1 MIADRLAE
9 LGYPV
14 FPVVPKGKR
23 PLTRNGCKDC
33 TTDFNL
39 IADWANQYPDCNWG
53 ITCVGLFVLDIDGD
67 AGRESFVRLE
77 AELGRLPDA
86 PCVTTGRGFHLY
98 FRKPDGDLKAKVD
111 KALSIDIRT
120 GYTYVIAPGSVHP
133 SGAVYAEKIPL
144 CPVEELPE
152 LPKVWL
158 DRLQQKTVPPAPAKP
173 AQPSPP
179 GPSSDGDYADA
190 AAYIDS
196 LDPSVQGRGGSNMMM
211 RACNLLFW
219 EWDFDRNDPQALA
232 ILDRYNARAVPP
244 WKQRE
249 LEHKIDSVFSNPP
262 SAPRGGR
269 RRSALRDAAK
279 DFSLDFTVSGASA
292 PAGPEPDAENDSGLL
307 LESWDSVICKPLEW
321 IWENRITLG
330 ELTLICGAGG
340 IGKSALVQ
348 DWMARVTTGRDWPDG
363 CHCQQGRVLFFTSE
377 ESVKRKVIPHFKEW
391 GGDVRYVESIV
402 GTKITK
408 NRVGYFTLADCYE
421 LEKYAKRHFGT
432 PHPLRMLV
440 LDPITG
446 AMGDTDANSMTKVRA
461 VIQPLTDLAEK
472 YQFAVIAL
480 CHPNKNA
487 GNPKNGRVPVVDLIA
502 GSQAFGNTSRAAWWC
517 WKSPAKTI
525 KCFNCKTNAEV
536 PLKGFYFHF
545 TESRTRRITNSDHS
559 AYDFCFGNLVYTDLD
574 VDNTADDEYYADM
587 EDARDEHADDRKQ
600 RRGKRDGQTKKS
612 AVRNW
617 LESYLLDGP
626 MPVDWAKKSPDGIRT
641 AGEALGYSY
650 PAITEAKRD
659 LGLVECEDAGGRKCW
674 ALPQGGSAA
683 GALLPPD
690 CPTVAV
696 PRQPDEQDQLE
707 TPD

>member
-14 FPVVPKGKR
+14 FPVVQKGKR

-53 ITCVGLFVLDIDGD
+53 ITCVDLFVLDIDGD
-67 AGRESFVRLE
+67 QGRASFARLE
-77 AELGRLPDA
+77 EELGSLPDA

-98 FRKPDGDLKAKVD
+98 FKRPEGEWKASVD

-152 LPKVWL
+152 FPAVWL
-158 DRLQQKTVPPAPAKP
+158 DRLQKKTSPPPKPAAPPAIRVSGA
-173 AQPSPP
+173 PSLTQEDY
-179 GPSSDGDYADA
+179 SDLEKYVAEIDTRTEGD
-190 AAYIDS
+190 
-196 LDPSVQGRGGSNMMM
+196 GGNAMM
-211 RACNLLFW
+211 RVCNAIYW
-219 EWDFDRNDPQALA
+219 EWGADRSDTRARA
-232 ILDRYNARAVPP
+232 ILDGYNRRVCRHDGTPYP
-244 WKQRE
+244 WSEDEIQ
-249 LEHKIDSVFSNPP
+249 HKIESVFTRNPIKP
-262 SAPRGGR
+262 FGSR
-269 RRSALRDAAK
+269 RRAALNAEALN
-279 DFSLDFTVSGASA
+279 FSLDFTVNQAQRAAVPEGGATS
-292 PAGPEPDAENDSGLL
+292 DSGLL
-307 LESWDSVICKPLEW
+307 LESWETVICKPLKW
-321 IWENRITLG
+321 IWQNRITLG

-348 DWMARVTTGRDWPDG
+348 DWMARVTAGRDWPDG
-363 CHCQQGRVLFFTSE
+363 CSCQQGRVLYFTSE
-377 ESVKRKVIPHFKEW
+377 ESTQRKVIPHFKEW

-402 GTKITK
+402 GTKIAK
-408 NRVGYFTLADCYE
+408 NRTGYFTLADCNE
-421 LEKYAKRHFGT
+421 LEKYAKKHFDT

-461 VIQPLTDLAEK
+461 IIQPLTDLAEK

-517 WKSPAKTI
+517 WKAPSGTI

-536 PLKGFYFHF
+536 PLKGFYFKF
-545 TESRTRRITNSDHS
+545 TESRTRRITNCDNSS
-559 AYDFCFGNLVYTDLD
+559 YDFCFGDPLYINLD
-574 VDNTADDEYYADM
+574 VENTADDEYYADM

-600 RRGKRDGQTKKS
+600 RRGKRDGQTKKD
-612 AVRNW
+612 AAKDW

-626 MPVDWAKKSPDGIRT
+626 RPVDWAKKIPDGIRT

-650 PAITEAKRD
+650 PDLTEAKRE
-659 LGLVECEDAGGRKCW
+659 LKLQELKIGGQKCW
-674 ALPQGGSAA
+674 ALPQDT
-683 GALLPPD
+683 L
-690 CPTVAV
+690 VV
-696 PRQPDEQDQLE
+696 PKVREPDEQDKLE
-707 TPD
+707 TLD

>member
-23 PLTRNGCKDC
+23 PLTPKGCKDC

-39 IADWANQYPDCNWG
+39 IADWANRYPDCNWG
-53 ITCVGLFVLDIDGD
+53 ITCTGLFVLDIDGD
-67 AGRESFVRLE
+67 QGRASFARLE
-77 AELGRLPDA
+77 SELGRLPDA

-98 FRKPDGDLKAKVD
+98 FRKPAGDLKATVD
-111 KALSIDIRT
+111 KTLSIDIRT

-152 LPKVWL
+152 LPQVWL
-158 DRLQQKTVPPAPAKP
+158 DRLQTKPAPSPAKRKPAQVTPVPPA
-173 AQPSPP
+173 
-179 GPSSDGDYADA
+179 GDDDYSDA
-190 AAYIDS
+190 AAYIDT
-196 LDPSVQGRGGSNMMM
+196 LEPSVEGKGGSNMMI
-211 RACNLLFW
+211 RVCNLLFW
-219 EWDFDRNDPQALA
+219 EWDFGRNDPQALA

-244 WKQRE
+244 WRERE

-269 RRSALRDAAK
+269 RRSCQRDAAK
-279 DFSLDFTVSGASA
+279 DFSLDFTVNNPSGV
-292 PAGPEPDAENDSGLL
+292 PEGSEGDDGGSGLL
-307 LESWDSVICKPLEW
+307 VEPWSEVICKPLKW

-330 ELTLICGAGG
+330 ELTLVCGAGG

-363 CHCQQGRVLFFTSE
+363 CTCQQGRVLYFTSE
-377 ESVKRKVIPHFKEW
+377 ESTKRKVIPHFKEW

-402 GTKITK
+402 GTRITK
-408 NRVGYFTLADCYE
+408 NRIGYFTLADCHE
-421 LEKYAKRHFGT
+421 LEKYVRRHFGT

-517 WKSPAKTI
+517 WRAPDGTI

-536 PLKGFYFHF
+536 PLKGFYFKF
-545 TESRTRRITNSDHS
+545 TESRTRRITNSDNS
-559 AYDFCFGNLVYTDLD
+559 SYDFCFGDPLYLSLD

-600 RRGKRDGQTKKS
+600 RRGRRDGQTKKN
-612 AVRNW
+612 AVRDW

-626 MPVDWAKKSPDGIRT
+626 RPVDWAKKRPDGIRT

-650 PAITEAKRD
+650 PDLTEAKRD
-659 LGLVECEDAGGRKCW
+659 LSLEEVNVGGQKCW
-674 ALPQGGSAA
+674 ALPQGGAA
-683 GALLPPD
+683 HGPPQ
-690 CPTVAV
+690 V
-696 PRQPDEQDQLE
+696 REPDEQDRL
-707 TPD
+707 TAID